1 VIAAQLLVAALL
13 VVLYLIVVT
22 RGRILEIGA

>member
-1 VIAAQLLVAALL
+1 VLVAAL
-13 VVLYLIVVT
+13 VVLLYLIVVT

>member
-1 VIAAQLLVAALL
+1 VLVAILV

-22 RGRILEIGA
+22 RGGILGIGA